1 MPISDNLRELALSGI
16 ERHAWWLKTSSREIV
31 HYVKMLTHK
40 PPWETMAE
48 AAIKEAEEALI
59 EAATNLDKAKAL
71 YADLK
76 TEGECECQPP

>member
-1 MPISDNLRELALSGI
+1 MPISDNLRELAISGI

-48 AAIKEAEEALI
+48 AAIKEAEEALA
-59 EAATNLDKAKAL
+59 EATINLGKAKGL